1 MMRSALKYVMVSTTR
16 FCLPVC
22 LILFTTFTPALAQSA
37 SVRAVL
43 FFSPTCSHCH
53 KVMSEDLPPLLE
65 TYGDQLT
72 ILTVDTTSEQGYGL
86 FVATIEELQIPQ
98 EQLGVPMLIVGEQV
112 LVGSAAIPE
121 QFPGIVSQG
130 LVDGGIDWPAVP
142 LLLEYLETE
151 GMLQPV
157 VEEPVVEQSAEQAPG
172 PVSDDSSVT
181 LGLEEATA
189 SVAQMT
195 WMDRYR
201 QDVVGNT
208 FSVVVL
214 LGMLYSLV
222 RIVMLLRTRRFE
234 IKAWPVWVLPILL
247 LVGLFV
253 AGYMSY
259 VEITRT
265 DAVCGPVGDCN
276 TVQQSPYARLFGVL
290 PIGVFGILGYLIIGA
305 VWLYSMY
312 GPKEQQPASTLLLWA
327 LGIFGTLFSVY
338 LTFLEPFVIG
348 ATCAWCLSS
357 SIIMT
362 LVLWTVTLGGAQHLR
377 QWFQAT

>member
-1 MMRSALKYVMVSTTR
+1 
-16 FCLPVC
+16 
-22 LILFTTFTPALAQSA
+22 
-37 SVRAVL
+37 
-43 FFSPTCSHCH
+43 
-53 KVMSEDLPPLLE
+53 MSEDLPPLLE

>member
-1 MMRSALKYVMVSTTR
+1 MRSALKYVMVSTTR